1 MKQHKWH
8 KEIKAWADG
17 VEIEYRIR
25 KPNESWG
32 NWESVI
38 QPTWHLN
45 TWQEIEY
52 RIKPQPKEMNP
63 EPNEEFTW
71 WYERVFLQSPSMCEL
86 KYDDEKMW
94 QAWIA
99 GYKLGRDN
107 AYKRKDIPIE
117 TFTIPKE
124 KHIHTMNKEVEDE

>member
-1 MKQHKWH
+1 
-8 KEIKAWADG
+8 
-17 VEIEYRIR
+17 
-25 KPNESWG
+25 
-32 NWESVI
+32 
-38 QPTWHLN
+38 
-45 TWQEIEY
+45 
-52 RIKPQPKEMNP
+52 MNP

-117 TFTIPKE
+117 TFTILKRE
-124 KHIHTMNKEVEDE
+124 NKEPQYLYVYYNTNEDKIEVEVIECGEGFEYIGKIKLEE

>member
-1 MKQHKWH
+1 
-8 KEIKAWADG
+8 
-17 VEIEYRIR
+17 
-25 KPNESWG
+25 
-32 NWESVI
+32 
-38 QPTWHLN
+38 
-45 TWQEIEY
+45 
-52 RIKPQPKEMNP
+52 MNP

-117 TFTIPKE
+117 TFTILKRE
-124 KHIHTMNKEVEDE
+124 NKEPQYLYIHLNAVGDYFIKKLDDCYGCKYIGKIKLEMEE